1 MKHFASRAFWEHYQ
15 SLPKEARKLADE
27 AFGKLKLRD
36 PRYPSLHFKKVGRFW
51 SVRVSTTYR
60 ALAVETDDD
69 LIWFW
74 IGKHADYE
82 RLIK

>member
-1 MKHFASRAFWEHYQ
+1 MKHFASRAFWKHYE
-15 SLPKEARKLADE
+15 SLSPETRKLADE
-27 AFGKLKLRD
+27 AYARLKSD

-51 SVRVSTTYR
+51 SARVGATYR
-60 ALAVETDDD
+60 VLAVETGDD

-74 IGKHADYE
+74 NGNHADYE